1 MKKKVLA
8 SVAILITTFAIGQTH
23 PDWKHIPN
31 PFEGI
36 RDLDSKIC
44 REVIPTYASGT
55 YSESKKMNLLF
66 VYDYVCR
73 NRDLRRK
80 GVSRTDELKRIVSRV
95 YIINDGETREGGM
108 MEPTY
113 ILELVYHD
121 LGENSFLG
129 IKTEKPIYDS
139 KHAYAGAIFREYR
152 LDDKSAQYLLDFRTN
167 DTEWLNGTDIKFSV
181 TTSPNLL
188 PILSNEE
195 AKGIY
200 YDSIW

>member
-1 MKKKVLA
+1 M
-8 SVAILITTFAIGQTH
+8 
-23 PDWKHIPN
+23 
-31 PFEGI
+31 
-36 RDLDSKIC
+36 
-44 REVIPTYASGT
+44 
-55 YSESKKMNLLF
+55 
-66 VYDYVCR
+66 
-73 NRDLRRK
+73 RRK

-108 MEPTY
+108 MEPTF

-121 LGENSFLG
+121 LGEKSFLG

-152 LDDKSAQYLLDFRTN
+152 LDDKSAQYLIDFTTN
-167 DTEWLNGTDIKFSV
+167 DTEWIDGTDIKFSV